1 MVVILFACNNH
12 SVACCAL
19 FRVVLVRCVRGA
31 CWYTIMCTCSDVA
44 ELVGVSSVGMCRK
57 EWWRTPVGFV
67 RWEYLCLLPVDDV
80 GMCICNCSAC
90 IVRGA
95 GIIRSQV
102 EIKRIFT
109 AFTTTRTTRNTNWR
123 QRTRGIMSGG
133 GMVQG
138 PSRGGQV
145 NRGNTA
151 GEAQK
156 NITACLKTV

>member
-12 SVACCAL
+12 
-19 FRVVLVRCVRGA
+19 
-31 CWYTIMCTCSDVA
+31 
-44 ELVGVSSVGMCRK
+44 
-57 EWWRTPVGFV
+57 
-67 RWEYLCLLPVDDV
+67 LCLLPGDDV
-80 GMCICNCSAC
+80 GMCLCNCSAC
-90 IVRGA
+90 NVRGA